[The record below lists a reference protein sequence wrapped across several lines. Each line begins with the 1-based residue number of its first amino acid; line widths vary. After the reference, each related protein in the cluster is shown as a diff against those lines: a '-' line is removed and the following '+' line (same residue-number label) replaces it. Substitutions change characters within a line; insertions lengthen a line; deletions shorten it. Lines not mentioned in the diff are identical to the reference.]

1 MRKKMSL
8 SYLLKNHTKNSSLK
22 IQLDEQVMKQL
33 QLKLLRIQQGVFHKK
48 DRVVIV
54 FEGFDAA
61 GKGGAI
67 RKITEVLD
75 PRGFRVIPIG
85 APTNDEQGTHW
96 LYRFWKELP
105 KPGQITIFDRSWYG
119 RVLVEKV
126 EKLTSEKRIKDA
138 YREINEFEAQLVN
151 DGIILIKFFLAIS
164 KDTQY
169 QRFQDRLNDPYKQW
183 KITID
188 DVRSRER
195 WNDYVDAV
203 DELLKKNHTDLAPW
217 NLIPANDK
225 KFARLQILHILTNE
239 LQKWEKWMEKKALSY
254 EKSKLTKLLKR

>member
-1 MRKKMSL
+1 MRKKISL
-8 SYLLKNHTKNSSLK
+8 TQLLKNYNKNSNAQ
-22 IQLDEQVMKQL
+22 IQLDDQKIKSL
-33 QLKLLRIQQGVFHKK
+33 QLKLLRIQQGIFHKK
-48 DRVVIV
+48 DRVIII

-67 RKITEVLD
+67 RKITEMLD

-85 APTNDEQGTHW
+85 PPNPDEQGTHW

-138 YREINEFEAQLVN
+138 YREINEFENQLIN

-188 DVRSRER
+188 DVRSREK
-195 WNDYVDAV
+195 WDDYVKAV
-203 DELLKKNHTDLAPW
+203 DELFKKNHTTLAPW

-225 KFARLQILHILTNE
+225 KLARFQILSVLTNS
-239 LQKWEKWMEKKALSY
+239 LKKWENWMEKKAQSY
-254 EKSKLTKLLKR
+254 EKTKLSKLLKR